1 MLRIL
6 LYVVIILIGIYLSK
20 KKLIPKSIDKRT
32 GKLQTLSLF
41 FLLGTMGYKIGTDET
56 ILSNLHKIGLESFII
71 AFFTIVG
78 SILCTKIVFKIIRK
92 KEVR

>member
-6 LYVVIILIGIYLSK
+6 LYVGIILIGVYLSK
-20 KKLIPKSIDKRT
+20 KKLIPEGVDRRT

-41 FLLGTMGYKIGTDET
+41 FLLGTMGYKIGTDEA
-56 ILSNLHKIGLESFII
+56 ILSNLHRIGLESFII
-71 AFFTIVG
+71 AFFTILG
-78 SILCTKIVFKIIRK
+78 SVLCTKIVFKVISK